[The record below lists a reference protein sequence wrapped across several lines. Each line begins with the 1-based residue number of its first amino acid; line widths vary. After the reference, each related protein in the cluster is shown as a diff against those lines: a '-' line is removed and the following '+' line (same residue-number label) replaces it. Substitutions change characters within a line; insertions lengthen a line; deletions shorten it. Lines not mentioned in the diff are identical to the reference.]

1 MVRAGSAGV
10 VMSAMAAGDRMDGPA
25 QGEAPRFQVHP
36 LRAAVLGEVH
46 ARPFQL
52 IEPPR
57 TVLHLAFLTDAAGI
71 AADRVLLAEMSTR
84 LGLPGPGPDA
94 RHVAIPILGGT
105 LRWEQH
111 TEFSTWTFDVRWS
124 ARTLPPHPFG
134 PGFRQPGPLMVATR
148 LDLLPEPADLDAA
161 LADFDPVSLCVV
173 RLVDGSAIAATD
185 FREDADGFTRY
196 RLFDHGLAPARAGA
210 TVLRLLEIETD
221 RTLALLGLPEAQRL
235 GPSVRRIEEGLAH
248 ASAAMRESKGLEDD
262 SRLLDELSEYAA
274 SLEADVAASAYRFGA
289 TRAYYGIVRDR
300 LESVREERIAAYS
313 SISAFLQ
320 RRIGPAMRT
329 CQAIEDRQSQLATK
343 LARATSLLRTRV
355 DVEIEQQNRNLLR
368 SMNLRAR
375 MQYRLQQTV
384 EGLSI
389 AAVSYYVVSLV
400 AYLAKGAKDAGLPMP
415 EPSVAAAIAV
425 VPVMLLLWLVVRR
438 IRRRHADEDRGDG
451 EV

>member
-1 MVRAGSAGV
+1 
-10 VMSAMAAGDRMDGPA
+10 MASGDRMDGPA
-25 QGEAPRFQVHP
+25 QGEAPRFDVHP

-57 TVLHLAFLTDAAGI
+57 TVLHLAFLTASGGI
-71 AADRVLLAEMSTR
+71 AADRAMLAELATR
-84 LGLPGPGPDA
+84 LGLSGPGPDA
-94 RHVAIPILGGT
+94 KHVAIPMLGGT

-134 PGFRQPGPLMVATR
+134 AGFRQPGPLMVATR
-148 LDLLPEPADLDAA
+148 LDLLPEPADLAA
-161 LADFDPVSLCVV
+161 AVADFDPVSLCVV
-173 RLVDGSAIAATD
+173 RVVDGTAIAATD

-196 RLFDHGLAPARAGA
+196 RLFDLALAPARAGA
-210 TVLRLLEIETD
+210 TVQRLLEIETY
-221 RTLALLGLPEAQRL
+221 RTFALLGLPEAQRL
-235 GPSVRRIEEGLAH
+235 APSVRRIEEGLAS
-248 ASAAMRESKGLEDD
+248 ASAAMRDSKGLEED
-262 SRLLDELSEYAA
+262 SRLLDELTALAA
-274 SLEADVAASAYRFGA
+274 TLEADVAASAYRFGA
-289 TRAYYGIVRDR
+289 TRAYYGIVGDR
-300 LESVREERIAAYS
+300 IESVREERIAAYS
-313 SISAFLQ
+313 SLSSFLQ

-343 LARATSLLRTRV
+343 LGRTANLLRTRV

-389 AAVSYYVVSLV
+389 AAVSYYVVSLI
-400 AYLAKGAKDAGLPMP
+400 AYLAKGAKEAGLPMP
-415 EPSVAAAIAV
+415 DPAVAAALSV
-425 VPVMLLLWLVVRR
+425 VPVVLALWWVVRR
-438 IRRRHADEDRGDG
+438 IRRRHAAEDRGEG
-451 EV
+451 EH

>member
-1 MVRAGSAGV
+1 MAEIEVDGAASP
-10 VMSAMAAGDRMDGPA
+10 AMPLRFAPHPA
-25 QGEAPRFQVHP
+25 
-36 LRAAVLGEVH
+36 RAAVLGEVH

-57 TVLHLAFLTDAAGI
+57 TVLHLAFLAGAGGI
-71 AADRVLLAEMSTR
+71 AADRATLAELSTR

-94 RHVAIPILGGT
+94 KHVAIPVLGGM

-124 ARTLPPHPFG
+124 GRTLPPHPFG
-134 PGFRQPGPLMVATR
+134 AGFRQPGPLMVATR
-148 LDLLPEPADLDAA
+148 LDLLPEPADLAAA

-173 RLVDGSAIAATD
+173 RVVDGTAIAATD

-196 RLFDHGLAPARAGA
+196 RLFDLGLAPARAGA
-210 TVLRLLEIETD
+210 TVQRLLEIETY
-221 RTLALLGLPEAQRL
+221 RTFALLGLPEAQRL
-235 GPSVRRIEEGLAH
+235 SPSVRRIEEGLAQ
-248 ASAAMRESKGLEDD
+248 ASAAMRESKGLEED
-262 SRLLDELSEYAA
+262 SRLLDELTALAA
-274 SLEADVAASAYRFGA
+274 ALEADVAASAYRFGA
-289 TRAYYGIVRDR
+289 TRAYYGIVGDR
-300 LESVREERIAAYS
+300 LDSVREERIAAYS
-313 SISAFLQ
+313 SLSSFLQ

-343 LARATSLLRTRV
+343 LGRTANLLRTRV

-389 AAVSYYVVSLV
+389 AAISYYVVSLI
-400 AYLAKGAKDAGLPMP
+400 AYIAKGAKEAGLPMP
-415 EPSVAAAIAV
+415 DPAVAAAISV
-425 VPVMLLLWLVVRR
+425 VPVVLGLWWVVRR
-438 IRRRHADEDRGDG
+438 IRRRHAAEDRN
-451 EV
+451 EPEP

>member
-1 MVRAGSAGV
+1 
-10 VMSAMAAGDRMDGPA
+10 MDGPA
-25 QGEAPRFQVHP
+25 QGEAPRFDVHP

-57 TVLHLAFLTDAAGI
+57 TVLHLAFLTASGGI
-71 AADRVLLAEMSTR
+71 AADRAMLAELATR
-84 LGLPGPGPDA
+84 LGLSGPGPDA
-94 RHVAIPILGGT
+94 KHVAIPMLGGT

-134 PGFRQPGPLMVATR
+134 AGFRQPGPLMVATR
-148 LDLLPEPADLDAA
+148 LDLLPEPADLAA
-161 LADFDPVSLCVV
+161 AVADFDPVSLCVV
-173 RLVDGSAIAATD
+173 RVVDGTAIAATD

-196 RLFDHGLAPARAGA
+196 RLFDLALAPARAGA
-210 TVLRLLEIETD
+210 TVQRLLEIETY
-221 RTLALLGLPEAQRL
+221 RTFALLGLPEAQRL
-235 GPSVRRIEEGLAH
+235 APSVRRIEEGLAS
-248 ASAAMRESKGLEDD
+248 ASAAMRDSKGLEED
-262 SRLLDELSEYAA
+262 SRLLDELTALAA
-274 SLEADVAASAYRFGA
+274 TLEADVAASAYRFGA
-289 TRAYYGIVRDR
+289 TRAYYGIVGDR
-300 LESVREERIAAYS
+300 IESVREERIAAYS
-313 SISAFLQ
+313 SLSSFLQ

-343 LARATSLLRTRV
+343 LGRTANLLRTRV

-389 AAVSYYVVSLV
+389 AAVSYYVVSLI
-400 AYLAKGAKDAGLPMP
+400 AYLAKGAKEAGLPMP
-415 EPSVAAAIAV
+415 DPAVAAALSV
-425 VPVMLLLWLVVRR
+425 VPVVLALWWVVRR
-438 IRRRHADEDRGDG
+438 IRRRHAAEDRGEG
-451 EV
+451 EH

>member
-1 MVRAGSAGV
+1 
-10 VMSAMAAGDRMDGPA
+10 MDGPA

-71 AADRVLLAEMSTR
+71 VADRALLAEMSTR
-84 LGLPGPGPDA
+84 LGLPGPGAEA
-94 RHVAIPILGGT
+94 RHVAIPVLGGT

-111 TEFSTWTFDVRWS
+111 SEFSTWTFDVRWS

-148 LDLLPEPADLDAA
+148 LDLGPALGDIASA
-161 LADFDPVSLCVV
+161 VADFDPVSLCLVQV
-173 RLVDGSAIAATD
+173 VDGEAAVATD

-196 RLFDHGLAPARAGA
+196 RVFDQNLSAARAGA
-210 TVLRLLEIETD
+210 TVQRLLEIETY

-248 ASAAMRESKGLEDD
+248 ASAAMRESKGLEND

-300 LESVREERIAAYS
+300 LDSVREERIPGYASLS
-313 SISAFLQ
+313 SFLQ

-425 VPVMLLLWLVVRR
+425 VPVMLILWLVVRR

-451 EV
+451 DA